1 MHFLCMFMHT
11 HVLFVYF
18 YAYKYIFCV
27 FVYALTEK
35 NFVYGIEDLNIL
47 LGNFEGNHERL
58 RKISKL
64 EFSKIIGI

>member
-1 MHFLCMFMHT
+1 MNPIVVINDIL
-11 HVLFVYF
+11 
-18 YAYKYIFCV
+18 ANKSKA